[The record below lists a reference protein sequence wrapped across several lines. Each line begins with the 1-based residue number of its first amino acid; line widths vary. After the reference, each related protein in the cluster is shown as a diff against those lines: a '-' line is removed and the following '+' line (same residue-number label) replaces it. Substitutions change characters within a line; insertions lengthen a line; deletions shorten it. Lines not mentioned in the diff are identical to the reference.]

1 MTILVASVS
10 DESRVLKHLQRV
22 IEDEEWDNVIL
33 VGSKDVYK
41 GLFKKKTELILIDMS
56 KTLSE
61 LIDCLRDEF
70 KGKIT
75 GSEVGVNLICSSGK
89 EHMAILSAL
98 LKSGVGIRF
107 VALTR
112 EGVKEV

>member
-1 MTILVASVS
+1 MTDLIASFS
-10 DESRVLKHLQRV
+10 DDKAELAHLTRVIDGEEWSRVLL
-22 IEDEEWDNVIL
+22 IS
-33 VGSKDVYK
+33 SKDVK
-41 GLFKKKTELILIDMS
+41 ADFSKKTEVVKVDLK

-61 LIDCLRDEF
+61 LIEQLTGLF
-70 KGKIT
+70 KMEIKDT
-75 GSEVGVNLICSSGK
+75 EVGVNLICGSGK

-107 VALTR
+107 TALTK